1 MREILGS
8 VTAVEGVRA
17 SGVSAGIKGGG
28 KPDLALIFCER
39 PAAAAGVFT
48 TNLVKAAPVLLSQSR
63 VKSGKA
69 QAIVANSGNANACTG
84 PEGFEDAKRMARIAA
99 EELGINPKLVLVAS
113 TGVIG
118 VRLPMDK
125 IERGIKAAVKALDPK
140 GGHEAARAIMTTD
153 KVPKE
158 CAVELEVGGERVRI
172 GAIAKGAGMIR
183 PNMATML
190 CFITTDADIEPV
202 ILQRA
207 LKESVDRSFNRITV
221 DGEMSTND
229 MVLILAT
236 GSAGNA
242 KISSPQQEEYAQFR
256 EGLDY
261 VTMKLARM
269 IVEDGEGAT
278 KLITVTVKGARNER
292 EAEMAARA
300 VAESPLVKTAM
311 FGMDP
316 NWGRVAAAL
325 GASGAVFNP
334 EQLEIWFDDVQIVEG
349 GVAADYDEERV
360 KRLLFK
366 NNIRITA
373 DLNAGEAEATIW
385 TCDLTDEYIR
395 INAHYRT

>member
-1 MREILGS
+1 MREIVGS
-8 VTAVEGVRA
+8 VTAVEGVSA
-17 SGVSAGIKGGG
+17 SGVSAGIKGNG

-99 EELGINPKLVLVAS
+99 EELGIDPKLVLVAS

-125 IERGIKAAVKALDPK
+125 IEKGIKAAVKALNPK

-158 CAVELEVGGERVRI
+158 CAVELEVGGEKVRI

-190 CFITTDADIEPV
+190 CFITTDVDIEPE

-221 DGEMSTND
+221 DGDMSTND

-236 GSAGNA
+236 GSAGNP
-242 KISSPQQEEYAQFR
+242 KISSPQQEEYARFR

-278 KLITVTVKGARNER
+278 KLITVTVKGARDER

-300 VAESPLVKTAM
+300 VAGSLLVKTAM

-334 EQLEIWFDDVQIVEG
+334 EQLDIWFDDVQIVKG
-349 GVAADYDEERV
+349 GVATDYDEEQV

-373 DLNAGEAEATIW
+373 DLNAGQAEATIW
-385 TCDLTDEYIR
+385 TCDLTDEYIK